1 MLTPAS
7 DHPSLFSS
15 PEKRSVV
22 LCLLLV
28 AATLALYNPVNRHP
42 FVNFDDD
49 HYVTNNLHARAGL
62 TWSTITWA
70 FTTTELANWHPL
82 TWISHALDCQVFQLN
97 PAGHHYTNVLLHA
110 ADVVLLFLLLQ
121 WTTGFTGRSLMVAA
135 LFALHPI
142 NVESVAW
149 VSERKNM
156 LSMLFF
162 LLALW
167 AYGWYARQPK
177 AGRYLAVAF
186 LFALGLMAK
195 PQVITF
201 PFVLLLWDYWPL
213 QRMFPAQREEVPAVP
228 ERPSPQPFSWLVL
241 EKLPL
246 MVLSAASAVITMK
259 VQKAGG
265 AVRTAMENPVSVR
278 LENAVVSYA
287 RYVKKAFWPSH
298 LAPLYPHSGD
308 SPKMWLVAASAL
320 FLLVV
325 TALVL
330 AAPRRRY
337 LAVGWFWF
345 LGTLVP
351 MIGLVQVGEAA
362 MADRYAYLPF
372 LGLFMMVCW
381 GVADWAE
388 QRHIPARWVAIPGLA
403 ALVALTAVT
412 HRQLEYWGDN
422 TILWSHTLQVTG
434 KNFVAED
441 NLGGA
446 LLQLGRIG
454 EAMPHFQRAA
464 EINPRDPVANLN
476 LAINQ
481 QQHGQLQEAIDLYQ
495 KVLMMTTDTTLRSD
509 ALSYLGSAYRR
520 LGSYRDALQNYE
532 AALRLAPENS
542 HAWVGLGL
550 LAQRNGDFRQAADH
564 FSRAV
569 AIQPTDVGYVLLARA
584 LELSG
589 HHAEAEVAYQE
600 AQRISPDFEQAQEQA
615 SQLLAP

>member
-1 MLTPAS
+1 
-7 DHPSLFSS
+7 
-15 PEKRSVV
+15 VV

-28 AATLALYNPVNRHP
+28 AATLALYNPVSRHP

-49 HYVTNNLHARAGL
+49 RYVTNNLHVRAGL

-70 FTTTELANWHPL
+70 FTTTDLANWHPL
-82 TWISHALDCQVFQLN
+82 TWISHALDCQIFQLN
-97 PAGHHYTNVLLHA
+97 PAGHHYTNVLLQA

-121 WTTGFTGRSLMVAA
+121 WTTGFTWRSLMVAA

-167 AYGWYARQPK
+167 AYGWYARKPK
-177 AGRYLAVAF
+177 AGRYLAVAL

-195 PQVITF
+195 PQIVTF

-213 QRMFPAQREEVPAVP
+213 QRMFPAQREEAPGTP
-228 ERPSPQPFSWLVL
+228 ERPSPRPFSWLVL

-246 MVLSAASAVITMK
+246 MALSAASAVITIK

-265 AVRTAMENPVSVR
+265 AVRTVMENPVSVR

-298 LAPLYPHSGD
+298 LALLYPHPGD
-308 SPKMWLVAASAL
+308 SLKMWLVAASVL
-320 FLLVV
+320 FLLLV

-372 LGLFMMVCW
+372 LGLFIMVCW

-403 ALVALTAVT
+403 GLVALAAVT
-412 HRQLEYWGDN
+412 HRQLDYWGDN
-422 TILWSHTLQVTG
+422 LTLWSHTLQVTG

-446 LLQLGRIG
+446 LIQLGRIS
-454 EAMPHFQRAA
+454 EAMPHFQRSA

-481 QQHGQLQEAIDLYQ
+481 QQHGQLREAIDLYQ
-495 KVLMMTTDTTLRSD
+495 KVLLMTGDTILRSD

-520 LGSYRDALQNYE
+520 LGSYGEAEQNYE
-532 AALRLAPENS
+532 AALRLAPENN

-569 AIQPTDVGYVLLARA
+569 AIQPTDVGYVLLGRA

-600 AQRISPDFEQAQEQA
+600 AQRISADFAKAQEQA